1 MKRFLFLSSRGFPLA
16 CIHHYDYYYYG
27 IITVTNIFEI
37 TNSIIHNITISIGSM
52 WLLFIQ
58 LNIIMS

>member
-1 MKRFLFLSSRGFPLA
+1 MVYEAIFISLFVGVSSG
-16 CIHHYDYYYYG
+16 HYDYYYYG

-37 TNSIIHNITISIGSM
+37 TNSIIHNNITISTGSM